1 MEQVTPLGAAAAVAL
16 EPQSQSLSPTESNP
30 SLAAASSEGRG
41 ARLLFASLALNGALA
56 GGLVAI
62 AVGAQERFERLQA
75 NDQQLLT
82 RLDQQHAQLSALDAQ
97 GRSVEAGLGDV
108 SRAVSSHAHEEA
120 LFLKMLI
127 LKPGLDHA
135 LGRRIATVVQQQC
148 ALFGQ
153 DPNLVLAIMAT
164 ESDFDPKAKSVQGA
178 VGLMQVMPHWKKV
191 LGLEQDLT
199 EVEVSV
205 RAGIQILGFYQQ
217 MYRDLDLALTAYNRG
232 PGPVD
237 GALVRGSSPANG
249 YAARVLATC
258 DKLKTLDAS
267 ARP

>member
-1 MEQVTPLGAAAAVAL
+1 MEQATPLSAAALEAPVANVDEAPTAKVVAL
-16 EPQSQSLSPTESNP
+16 PHHASKPTT
-30 SLAAASSEGRG
+30 R
-41 ARLLFASLALNGALA
+41 RWVMASLGLNLALG
-56 GGLVAI
+56 GGLVAFGL
-62 AVGAQERFERLQA
+62 GANERITQLQE
-75 NDQQLLT
+75 NDAALLGKLEQQRTQLT
-82 RLDQQHAQLSALDAQ
+82 ALDTQ
-97 GRSVEAGLGDV
+97 GRTVATGLADV
-108 SRAVSSHAHEEA
+108 SRAVSSHTHEEA

-135 LGRRIATVVQQQC
+135 LGRRIAVGVQQQC

-153 DPNLVLAIMAT
+153 DPNLVLAIMYT
-164 ESDFDPKAKSVQGA
+164 ESDFDPKARSVQGA

-199 EVEVSV
+199 EPEVSI

-249 YAARVLATC
+249 YAARVLATWER
-258 DKLKTLDAS
+258 LKTLDS
-267 ARP
+267 SSRP